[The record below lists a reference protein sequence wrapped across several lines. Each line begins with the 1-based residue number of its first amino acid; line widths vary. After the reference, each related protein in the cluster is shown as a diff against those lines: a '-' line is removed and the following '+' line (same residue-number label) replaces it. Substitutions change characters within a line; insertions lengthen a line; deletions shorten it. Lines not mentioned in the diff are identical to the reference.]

1 MNAPT
6 SRAPGTDDGPTQSP
20 AQYDEP
26 YDPFGSRLDEKPP
39 RGWDD
44 RFWDDVRVRI
54 EDSRGSGDEGKLP
67 DPGRWRRRG
76 ARAAGALTVLLFFA
90 GVVAALRWQ
99 HAGVSPTVVSPTVV
113 RVLGTDLPDVE
124 VDWARLGGHDAGAAV
139 FRSIDPDISYVYIDQ
154 SLPPLATHA
163 VTRDA
168 AVVRGAIRVDEPQG
182 LIRMFRGR
190 LIPSTQEVEVTTFF
204 RDAGFLLLSGADGT
218 GAQDAGLEDEI
229 VAHARGVWSLGEV
242 TPLGA
247 SRMSLSGGAVV
258 VDGGPHSTRLT
269 IEGEPVGPDSV
280 RLRVSQS
287 NEGKEVVATSVV
299 ARRGRTIILAGGGS
313 SGSSDDELLLVA
325 FTLL

>member
-1 MNAPT
+1 MKFPA
-6 SRAPGTDDGPTQSP
+6 SRASGSDGGSGQQYA
-20 AQYDEP
+20 AQQDEQ
-26 YDPFGSRLDEKPP
+26 YDPFGSRPDEKPP

-54 EDSRGSGDEGKLP
+54 EDSRSGDDEGKLP

-99 HAGVSPTVVSPTVV
+99 HARVSPGVVAPTVV

-154 SLPPLATHA
+154 SLPPRTAHA
-163 VTRDA
+163 VSRDA
-168 AVVRGAIRVDEPQG
+168 AVVSGAIRADEPQG

-204 RDAGFLLLSGADGT
+204 RDPGFLLLSGADGA
-218 GAQDAGLEDEI
+218 GAQDAGLDEEI

-247 SRMSLSGGAVV
+247 SRMSLAGGAVV
-258 VDGGPHSTRLT
+258 VDGGPHLMRLT
-269 IEGEPVGPDSV
+269 IEGQPVGPDSA
-280 RLRVSQS
+280 RLLVSQS

-299 ARRGRTIILAGGGS
+299 ARRGRTIILAGGRNPSEG
-313 SGSSDDELLLVA
+313 DLLIIA
-325 FTLL
+325 FTYL